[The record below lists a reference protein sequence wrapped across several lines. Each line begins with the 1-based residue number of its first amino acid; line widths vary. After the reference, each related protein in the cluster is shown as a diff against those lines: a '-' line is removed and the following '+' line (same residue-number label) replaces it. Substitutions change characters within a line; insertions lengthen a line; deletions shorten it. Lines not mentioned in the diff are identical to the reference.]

1 MCVGRGGNI
10 GARGTSGHQC
20 DSNTTG
26 YDGLTVYVT
35 LVFWTVVYFDS
46 AIYLSK
52 ELTHVDVIAM
62 W

>member
-1 MCVGRGGNI
+1 MCIGRGGNI
-10 GARGTSGHQC
+10 SARGTAGHQC

-46 AIYLSK
+46 AIDFSK
-52 ELTHVDVIAM
+52 ELTHGGVVV
-62 W
+62 